1 MPLTEAQLEAIGYRT
16 GNVQL
21 IACAG
26 SGKTEVVARHI
37 AGLLSPVE
45 SGGAGLHPRNIV
57 AFTFT
62 EKAAAEL
69 RQRTLERCLEV
80 MPELVGGAEMY
91 IGTIHGF
98 CLELLRSEVPRF
110 LKYDVLNE
118 TQQTLF
124 VDRASARSGLT
135 ATSTLQGRQLRRY
148 VDTRVY
154 IGALGLLREAQVD
167 QVALRQASIA
177 EGLEAY
183 CALLHEK
190 GYLDY
195 SSILQEA
202 AAALANDQPLRQR
215 LADRLRVVIVD
226 EYQDVNPIQERLI
239 RELRALGAA
248 VRVVGD
254 DDQTIYQ
261 WRGSDARN
269 ILTFEDRYNAHSIRL
284 EDNFRSSPGITDVAR
299 LVIEKN
305 PVRLDKTMRSADQ
318 QDYEPGD
325 IVALQFSSPEEE
337 AEYIA
342 RSCRELHST
351 LIREGDDHRA
361 ISWSDM
367 AVLVRISNMAEP
379 IRAALEREGIPVI
392 SVGMGSLF
400 DTQEAEAA
408 RQLFYLMAGE
418 AGVADVIDA
427 WIAANLGVD
436 PARIAQ
442 AVQEAEVTRRR
453 MASEDQDVRFSVY
466 NIQRQY
472 IGFLERLGLREE
484 IVPRGRGEVVFYNL
498 AKFSQAISDFEAIN
512 FHSRPVQK
520 YESFAGFLR
529 NQAAAAYE
537 QSTGTEERL
546 VSVDAVQILTI
557 HRAKGLQWPV
567 VFVPQLVKNRFPPAA
582 RGGMSIWHLVPSQCV
597 EGQAR
602 YLGSEEDERRLFYVA
617 VTRSQKHLHMTTAP
631 TPGSKRNVH
640 PSAFWYDVLESR
652 YVRRSPQDLNGR
664 QRGVPQPRS
673 AIADVRLSFSDM
685 RYFFECPYQFK
696 MRTLYGF
703 NAPLAEALGYG
714 KSLHDAL
721 AELHM
726 RAIAGETVDVSW
738 VDPLVDRHLRVPFAY
753 PSLRETMREAAK
765 RTVAA
770 YIGARQ
776 HEFEQLEFSEKA
788 IELNLGNGV
797 SVAGRIDLV
806 RRRDSGDVAIVD
818 LKSNE
823 RAQAES
829 LTEAQLHIYALGYRE
844 LTGRDADFVETYELD
859 QQRRKA
865 RSVDEDLIRDV
876 THRIHQT
883 ARALRDNNFAP
894 APEERRCANCDFG
907 RLCSAGDGVRVAE

>member
-1 MPLTEAQLEAIGYRT
+1 MPLTKAQLEAVGYRE
-16 GNVQL
+16 GNLQL

-37 AGLLSPVE
+37 AGLLTPVDA
-45 SGGAGLHPRNIV
+45 GGAGLLPRNLV

-80 MPELVGGAEMY
+80 MPELIGGAEMY

-124 VDRASARSGLT
+124 VDRSSARSGLT

-167 QVALRQASIA
+167 QAALRQTSIA
-177 EGLEAY
+177 EGLEGY
-183 CALLHEK
+183 CALLDEK

-195 SSILQEA
+195 SSLLQEA
-202 AAALANDQPLRQR
+202 ARALTDDEALRQR
-215 LADRLRVVIVD
+215 LAERLRVVIVD

-239 RELRALGAA
+239 GELHALGAA

-269 ILTFEDRYNAHSIRL
+269 ILTFEGRYDAHSIRL
-284 EDNFRSSPGITDVAR
+284 EDNFRSSPGIIDVAR

-305 PVRLDKTMRSADQ
+305 PVRLEKMMRSADR

-325 IVALQFSSPEEE
+325 IVALQFSSPDEE
-337 AEYIA
+337 AEHVA
-342 RSCRELHST
+342 RTCRELHST
-351 LIREGDDHRA
+351 MIREGDGERA

-367 AVLVRISNMAEP
+367 AVLIRITSMAEP

-408 RQLFYLMAGE
+408 RQLFYLMAGQ
-418 AGVADVIDA
+418 ADAADVAAA
-427 WIAANLGVD
+427 WIDANLGVD
-436 PARIAQ
+436 PVLIAQ
-442 AVQEAEVTRRR
+442 AVAEAEVTRTR
-453 MASEDQDVRFSVY
+453 MAAEDQDVRFSVY
-466 NIQRQY
+466 NIQRQF
-472 IGFLERLGLREE
+472 IGFLERLRLREQT
-484 IVPRGRGEVVFYNL
+484 VPGGRGEVVFYNL

-529 NQAAAAYE
+529 NQASAAYE

-582 RGGMSIWHLVPSQCV
+582 RGGMSVWHLVPARCV
-597 EGQAR
+597 EGQGR

-617 VTRSQKHLHMTTAP
+617 LTRSQKHLHMTTAP
-631 TPGSKRNVH
+631 TPGNNRNH
-640 PSAFWYDVLESR
+640 QPSIFWYDVLESR
-652 YVRRSPQDLNGR
+652 YVRRTPQDLSGR
-664 QRGVPQPRS
+664 LRGVPQPRS
-673 AIADVRLSFSDM
+673 AIADVRLSFSDV

-703 NAPLAEALGYG
+703 NAPLDEALGYG

-726 RAIAGETVDVSW
+726 RAIAGETVDASW

-753 PSLRETMREAAK
+753 PSLRDTMREAAK

-770 YIGARQ
+770 YIDARQ
-776 HEFEQLEFSEKA
+776 DEFAQLEFSEKA

-806 RRRDSGDVAIVD
+806 RRRDSGDVAIID

-823 RAQAES
+823 RVQAEA

-844 LTGRDADFVETYELD
+844 LTGHDADFVETYELD
-859 QQRRKA
+859 HQRRKA

-883 ARALRDNNFAP
+883 AQALRENDFSP
-894 APEERRCANCDFG
+894 APEARRCATCDFV
-907 RLCSAGDGVRVAE
+907 RLCSAADGLGAS